1 MKKINSTYI
10 DNLVS
15 KIISETLEERADSL
29 VSKIKSNVNELGGM
43 DDGHPKFGNLNLS
56 KMSDKE
62 IEALLNKPVRGGD
75 DDLEHGTF
83 DDDEDDM
90 SDILDYEEH
99 VMNKSSEDDDYDEFD
114 DDYDE
119 FDDEE
124 KWNELDEESEV
135 CECGGGL
142 YEGECMECG
151 KSYMDEDINDVEDL
165 NLENDFDYVKEE
177 DDFDS
182 DDSETNDE
190 NKEFCKYQKQKIESG
205 DLTPE
210 EKEDFIIRFEEKC
223 SISENKRSMNERL
236 KGKQKRIDKNKNK
249 KIDAEDFRMLR
260 KGGETDEQWQA
271 LAADM
276 AVAAA
281 PSVATWAL
289 DKAFGESNESKKKFP
304 DLSGDG
310 KVTRKD
316 VLMGRGVKL
325 KKSLKLSES
334 EMIDLIE
341 KIVLEDKVKSN
352 IKNLTEPKG
361 LTTYKRAFKGSGKEN
376 DDYIKSV
383 AKKMK
388 EYLKDGSKG
397 DYETNPK
404 HFPKSNGGLAK
415 MKKMAYEVSKDGEE
429 FLDDY
434 MRPGMENL
442 DYDEIHPNEDWMK
455 DNIEGSSR
463 TGNNPEWINA
473 EKTELGAKLN
483 KKRKENKFAK
493 AKRMAANKSPQPV
506 VTDKPGQESGKGID
520 IKVESIESKTD
531 KKLNEEFEKMKSLI
545 SYDRKTQ

>member
-1 MKKINSTYI
+1 MKKINNTYI

-43 DDGHPKFGNLNLS
+43 DDGHPRFGSLNLS

-75 DDLEHGTF
+75 DD
-83 DDDEDDM
+83 DMDDEDDM
-90 SDILDYEEH
+90 SDILDYE
-99 VMNKSSEDDDYDEFD
+99 DDGYDEF
-114 DDYDE
+114 E
-119 FDDEE
+119 NE
-124 KWNELDEESEV
+124 ELDEKLYGNQSRIDKNKNRKIDGEDFKMLRKQQNEESEV
-135 CECGGGL
+135 CECGGGM

-151 KSYMDEDINDVEDL
+151 KSYMDEDIYDKEDL
-165 NLENDFDYVKEE
+165 NGKFDYVQEE
-177 DDFDS
+177 DDVD
-182 DDSETNDE
+182 
-190 NKEFCKYQKQKIESG
+190 
-205 DLTPE
+205 
-210 EKEDFIIRFEEKC
+210 FEEEEYMDDQKDNSDPLGKTKEAC
-223 SISENKRSMNERL
+223 NKNSENYSQETCNWFKQRFGSDKGGLDKFKFSMNEKL
-236 KGKQKRIDKNKNK
+236 VGNQKRIDKNKNN

-260 KGGETDEQWQA
+260 K
-271 LAADM
+271 
-276 AVAAA
+276 
-281 PSVATWAL
+281 
-289 DKAFGESNESKKKFP
+289 ESKK
-304 DLSGDG
+304 S
-310 KVTRKD
+310 
-316 VLMGRGVKL
+316 
-325 KKSLKLSES
+325 KSTLKLSES

-341 KIVLEDKVKSN
+341 KIVLEDKEKVKSN

-361 LTTYKRAFKGSGKEN
+361 LTTYRRAVKGSGKEN

-388 EYLKDGSKG
+388 DYLKDGSKG
-397 DYETNPK
+397 DYETTPK
-404 HFPKSNGGLAK
+404 HFPKNNGQLAK
-415 MKKMAYEVSKDGEE
+415 MDKMAYEVSKDGDE

-463 TGNNPEWINA
+463 TGNNPDWANA
-473 EKTELGAKLN
+473 EETELGAKLN

-506 VTDKPGQESGKGID
+506 VTDKPGQESGKGLD
-520 IKVESIESKTD
+520 IKVESTELKTD
-531 KKLNEEFEKMKSLI
+531 KKLNEEFEKMKLLI

>member
-15 KIISETLEERADSL
+15 KIINETLEGRANSL
-29 VSKIKSNVNELGGM
+29 VSKINELGGM
-43 DDGHPKFGNLNLS
+43 DDDHRKSDKPNLS
-56 KMSDKE
+56 KMTDKE
-62 IEALLNKPVRGGD
+62 IENLLKKPVRGG
-75 DDLEHGTF
+75 
-83 DDDEDDM
+83 M
-90 SDILDYEEH
+90 S
-99 VMNKSSEDDDYDEFD
+99 S
-114 DDYDE
+114 
-119 FDDEE
+119 DDEE

-135 CECGGGL
+135 CECGGGM

-151 KSYMDEDINDVEDL
+151 KSYMDEDIYDVSKKFPKKQS
-165 NLENDFDYVKEE
+165 FDYLQEE

-236 KGKQKRIDKNKNK
+236 RGNQKKIDKNKNN

-404 HFPKSNGGLAK
+404 HFPKGNGQLEK
-415 MKKMAYEVSKDGEE
+415 MKKTAYEVSKEGEE

-442 DYDEIHPNEDWMK
+442 DYDEMHPNEDWMK

-463 TGNNPEWINA
+463 TGNNPEWANA
-473 EKTELGAKLN
+473 EETELGAKLN
-483 KKRKENKFAK
+483 KKRKENKYAK
-493 AKRMAANKSPQPV
+493 AKRAAYNKSAQPV
-506 VTDKPGQESGKGID
+506 ISDKPGQESGKGLH
-520 IKVESIESKTD
+520 IKAESTEVKTD

>member
-15 KIISETLEERADSL
+15 KIINETLEGRANSL
-29 VSKIKSNVNELGGM
+29 VSKINELGGM
-43 DDGHPKFGNLNLS
+43 DDDQRKSDKPNLS
-56 KMSDKE
+56 KMTDKE
-62 IEALLNKPVRGGD
+62 IENLLKKPVRGG
-75 DDLEHGTF
+75 
-83 DDDEDDM
+83 M
-90 SDILDYEEH
+90 S
-99 VMNKSSEDDDYDEFD
+99 S
-114 DDYDE
+114 
-119 FDDEE
+119 DDEE

-135 CECGGGL
+135 CECGGGM

-151 KSYMDEDINDVEDL
+151 KSYMDEDIYDVDDL
-165 NLENDFDYVKEE
+165 DSKNEFDYVQEEESEKEE
-177 DDFDS
+177 
-182 DDSETNDE
+182 E
-190 NKEFCKYQKQKIESG
+190 NSEFCRYQKKMFG
-205 DLTPE
+205 PE
-210 EKEDFIIRFEEKC
+210 DERYQEKC
-223 SISENKRSMNERL
+223 LGMEMNMNERL
-236 KGKQKRIDKNKNK
+236 RGNQKKIDKNKNN

-404 HFPKSNGGLAK
+404 HFPKGNGQLEK
-415 MKKMAYEVSKDGEE
+415 MKKTAYEVSKEGEE
-429 FLDDY
+429 FLDGY

-442 DYDEIHPNEDWMK
+442 DYDEMHPNEDWMK

-463 TGNNPEWINA
+463 TGNNPEWANA
-473 EKTELGAKLN
+473 EETELGAKLN
-483 KKRKENKFAK
+483 KKRKENKYAK
-493 AKRMAANKSPQPV
+493 AKRAAYNKSPQPV
-506 VTDKPGQESGKGID
+506 ISDKPGQESGKGLH
-520 IKVESIESKTD
+520 IKAESTEVKTD

>member
-15 KIISETLEERADSL
+15 KIINETLEGRANSL
-29 VSKIKSNVNELGGM
+29 VSKINELGGM
-43 DDGHPKFGNLNLS
+43 DDDHRKSDKPNLS
-56 KMSDKE
+56 KMTDKE
-62 IEALLNKPVRGGD
+62 IENLLKKPVRGG
-75 DDLEHGTF
+75 
-83 DDDEDDM
+83 M
-90 SDILDYEEH
+90 S
-99 VMNKSSEDDDYDEFD
+99 S
-114 DDYDE
+114 
-119 FDDEE
+119 DDEE

-135 CECGGGL
+135 CECGGGM

-151 KSYMDEDINDVEDL
+151 KSYMDEDIYDVDDL
-165 NLENDFDYVKEE
+165 DSKNEFDYVQEEESEKEE
-177 DDFDS
+177 
-182 DDSETNDE
+182 E
-190 NKEFCKYQKQKIESG
+190 NSEFCRYQKKMFG
-205 DLTPE
+205 PE
-210 EKEDFIIRFEEKC
+210 DERYQEKC
-223 SISENKRSMNERL
+223 LGMEMNMNERL
-236 KGKQKRIDKNKNK
+236 RGNQKKIDKNKNN

-404 HFPKSNGGLAK
+404 HFPKGNGQLEK
-415 MKKMAYEVSKDGEE
+415 MKKTAYEVSKEGEE
-429 FLDDY
+429 FLDGY

-442 DYDEIHPNEDWMK
+442 DYDEMHPNEDCMK

-463 TGNNPEWINA
+463 TGNNPEWANA
-473 EKTELGAKLN
+473 EETELGAKLN
-483 KKRKENKFAK
+483 KKRKENKYAK
-493 AKRMAANKSPQPV
+493 AKRAAYNKSPQPV
-506 VTDKPGQESGKGID
+506 ISDKPGQESGKGLH
-520 IKVESIESKTD
+520 IKAESTEVKTD

>member
-15 KIISETLEERADSL
+15 KIINETLEERADSL

-43 DDGHPKFGNLNLS
+43 DDDHPTFGKLNLS
-56 KMSDKE
+56 KMSDEE
-62 IEALLNKPVRGGD
+62 IEDLLNKPVRGGD

-83 DDDEDDM
+83 DDDEDENP
-90 SDILDYEEH
+90 SFEEEQDFLQ
-99 VMNKSSEDDDYDEFD
+99 SWGDEMGMFD
-114 DDYDE
+114 DDEEMDE
-119 FDDEE
+119 LGEE
-124 KWNELDEESEV
+124 DEV

-151 KSYMDEDINDVEDL
+151 KSYMDEDIDDVNDL
-165 NLENDFDYVKEE
+165 NPENNFDFVQEEEDVDFEDDETEKEE
-177 DDFDS
+177 
-182 DDSETNDE
+182 E
-190 NKEFCKYQKQKIESG
+190 NKEFCKYQEKMFGPEDERYKDKCLGKSAIE
-205 DLTPE
+205 DLVGME
-210 EKEDFIIRFEEKC
+210 M
-223 SISENKRSMNERL
+223 NMNEKL
-236 KGKQKRIDKNKNK
+236 VGNQKRIDKNKNN

-260 KGGETDEQWQA
+260 K
-271 LAADM
+271 
-276 AVAAA
+276 
-281 PSVATWAL
+281 
-289 DKAFGESNESKKKFP
+289 ESKK
-304 DLSGDG
+304 S
-310 KVTRKD
+310 
-316 VLMGRGVKL
+316 
-325 KKSLKLSES
+325 KSTLKLSES

-341 KIVLEDKVKSN
+341 KIVLEDKEKVKSN

-361 LTTYKRAFKGSGKEN
+361 LTTYRRAVKGSGKEN

-388 EYLKDGSKG
+388 DYLKDGSKG

-404 HFPKSNGGLAK
+404 HFPKNNGGLAK

-506 VTDKPGQESGKGID
+506 VTDKPGQESGKGLD
-520 IKVESIESKTD
+520 IKVESTEPKTD
-531 KKLNEEFEKMKSLI
+531 KKLNEQFEKMKSLI

>member
-10 DNLVS
+10 NNLVS
-15 KIISETLEERADSL
+15 KIINETLEERADSL

-43 DDGHPKFGNLNLS
+43 DDDHPTFGKLNLS
-56 KMSDKE
+56 KMSDEE
-62 IEALLNKPVRGGD
+62 IEDLLNKPVRGRTTRHRFKFSG
-75 DDLEHGTF
+75 LG
-83 DDDEDDM
+83 
-90 SDILDYEEH
+90 
-99 VMNKSSEDDDYDEFD
+99 SEDKNKWDEI
-114 DDYDE
+114 
-119 FDDEE
+119 
-124 KWNELDEESEV
+124 DEESEV
-135 CECGGGL
+135 CECGGGM

-151 KSYMDEDINDVEDL
+151 KSYMGEDIDDVDDL
-165 NLENDFDYVKEE
+165 GNSNEYDYVQEE
-177 DDFDS
+177 DDVDFEEEEEEEDNS
-182 DDSETNDE
+182 DPLGKTKEACNKDSENYSQET
-190 NKEFCKYQKQKIESG
+190 CIWYKQNFGSDKG
-205 DLTPE
+205 GLD
-210 EKEDFIIRFEEKC
+210 KFKF
-223 SISENKRSMNERL
+223 SMNEKL
-236 KGKQKRIDKNKNK
+236 VGNQKRIDKNKNN

-260 KGGETDEQWQA
+260 KKSKSTETEMNMNEKLVGNQKRIDKNKNNKIDAEDFRMLRKSGETDEQWQG
-271 LAADM
+271 LVADM

-289 DKAFGESNESKKKFP
+289 DKAFGESNENKKK
-304 DLSGDG
+304 S
-310 KVTRKD
+310 
-316 VLMGRGVKL
+316 
-325 KKSLKLSES
+325 KSILKLSES

-341 KIVLEDKVKSN
+341 KIVLEDKEKVKSN

-361 LTTYKRAFKGSGKEN
+361 LSTYKRAVKTSGKEN

-388 EYLKDGSKG
+388 DYLKDGSKG

-404 HFPKSNGGLAK
+404 HFPKNNGGLAK

-493 AKRMAANKSPQPV
+493 AKRAAYNKSPQPIV
-506 VTDKPGQESGKGID
+506 SDKPGQESGKGLN
-520 IKVESIESKTD
+520 IKTESTEPKTD

>member
-1 MKKINSTYI
+1 MKKINNTYI

-43 DDGHPKFGNLNLS
+43 DDGHPKFGSLNLS

-62 IEALLNKPVRGGD
+62 IEDLLNKPVRGGD
-75 DDLEHGTF
+75 DD
-83 DDDEDDM
+83 DMDDEDDM
-90 SDILDYEEH
+90 SDILDYE
-99 VMNKSSEDDDYDEFD
+99 DDGYDEF
-114 DDYDE
+114 E
-119 FDDEE
+119 NE
-124 KWNELDEESEV
+124 ELDEKLYGNQSRIDKNKNGKIDGEDFKMLRKQQNEESEV
-135 CECGGGL
+135 CECGGGM

-151 KSYMDEDINDVEDL
+151 KSYMEEDIDDVNDLDS
-165 NLENDFDYVKEE
+165 ENGFDYVQEE
-177 DDFDS
+177 DDVDFEEEE
-182 DDSETNDE
+182 SEKEEE
-190 NKEFCKYQKQKIESG
+190 NNEFCRYQKKMFGPEDERYQDKCLGKSAIK
-205 DLTPE
+205 DLAGME
-210 EKEDFIIRFEEKC
+210 M
-223 SISENKRSMNERL
+223 NMNERL
-236 KGKQKRIDKNKNK
+236 RGNQKRIDKNKNN

-260 KGGETDEQWQA
+260 K
-271 LAADM
+271 
-276 AVAAA
+276 
-281 PSVATWAL
+281 
-289 DKAFGESNESKKKFP
+289 ESKK
-304 DLSGDG
+304 S
-310 KVTRKD
+310 
-316 VLMGRGVKL
+316 
-325 KKSLKLSES
+325 KSTLKLSES

-341 KIVLEDKVKSN
+341 KIVLEDKEKVKSN

-361 LTTYKRAFKGSGKEN
+361 LTTYRRAVKGSGKEN

-388 EYLKDGSKG
+388 DYLKDGSKG

-404 HFPKSNGGLAK
+404 HFPKNNGQLAK
-415 MKKMAYEVSKDGEE
+415 MDKIAYEVSKDGEE

-473 EKTELGAKLN
+473 EETELGAKLN
-483 KKRKENKFAK
+483 KKRKENKYAK

-531 KKLNEEFEKMKSLI
+531 KKLNEEFEKMKLLI

>member
-15 KIISETLEERADSL
+15 KIINETLEGRANSL
-29 VSKIKSNVNELGGM
+29 VSKINELGGM
-43 DDGHPKFGNLNLS
+43 DDDHRKSDKPNLS
-56 KMSDKE
+56 KMTDKE
-62 IEALLNKPVRGGD
+62 IENLLKKPVRGG
-75 DDLEHGTF
+75 
-83 DDDEDDM
+83 M
-90 SDILDYEEH
+90 S
-99 VMNKSSEDDDYDEFD
+99 S
-114 DDYDE
+114 
-119 FDDEE
+119 DDEE

-135 CECGGGL
+135 CECGGGM

-151 KSYMDEDINDVEDL
+151 KSYMDEDIYDVDDL
-165 NLENDFDYVKEE
+165 DSKNEFDYVQEEESEKEE
-177 DDFDS
+177 
-182 DDSETNDE
+182 E
-190 NKEFCKYQKQKIESG
+190 NSEFCRYQKKMFG
-205 DLTPE
+205 PE
-210 EKEDFIIRFEEKC
+210 DERYQEKC
-223 SISENKRSMNERL
+223 LGMEMNMNERL
-236 KGKQKRIDKNKNK
+236 RGNQKRIDKNKNN

-404 HFPKSNGGLAK
+404 HFPKGNGQLEK
-415 MKKMAYEVSKDGEE
+415 MKKTAYEVSKEGEE
-429 FLDDY
+429 FLDGY

-442 DYDEIHPNEDWMK
+442 DYDEMHPNEDWMK

-463 TGNNPEWINA
+463 TGNNPEWANA
-473 EKTELGAKLN
+473 EETELGAKLN
-483 KKRKENKFAK
+483 KKRKENKYAK
-493 AKRMAANKSPQPV
+493 AKRAAYNKSPQPV
-506 VTDKPGQESGKGID
+506 ISDKPGQESGKGLH
-520 IKVESIESKTD
+520 IKAESTEVKTD

>member
-1 MKKINSTYI
+1 MKKINNTYI

-15 KIISETLEERADSL
+15 KIINETLEERADSL

-43 DDGHPKFGNLNLS
+43 DDDHPTFGKLNLS

-75 DDLEHGTF
+75 DD
-83 DDDEDDM
+83 DMDDEDDM
-90 SDILDYEEH
+90 SDILDYE
-99 VMNKSSEDDDYDEFD
+99 DDGYDEF
-114 DDYDE
+114 E
-119 FDDEE
+119 NE
-124 KWNELDEESEV
+124 ELDEKLYGNQSRIDKNKNGKIDGEDFKMLRKQQNEESEV
-135 CECGGGL
+135 CECGGGMS
-142 YEGECMECG
+142 EGECMECG
-151 KSYMDEDINDVEDL
+151 KSYMDEDIYDKEDL
-165 NLENDFDYVKEE
+165 NGKFDYVQEE
-177 DDFDS
+177 DDVDFEEEEEYMDDQEDS
-182 DDSETNDE
+182 NDPLGKTEEACNKDSENYSQE
-190 NKEFCKYQKQKIESG
+190 SCNWFKQ
-205 DLTPE
+205 
-210 EKEDFIIRFEEKC
+210 RFGSDKGGLD
-223 SISENKRSMNERL
+223 KFKFSMNEKL
-236 KGKQKRIDKNKNK
+236 VGNQKRIDKNKNN

-260 KGGETDEQWQA
+260 K
-271 LAADM
+271 
-276 AVAAA
+276 
-281 PSVATWAL
+281 
-289 DKAFGESNESKKKFP
+289 ESKKSK
-304 DLSGDG
+304 
-310 KVTRKD
+310 T
-316 VLMGRGVKL
+316 
-325 KKSLKLSES
+325 SLKLSES

-341 KIVLEDKVKSN
+341 KIVLEDKEKVKSN

-361 LTTYKRAFKGSGKEN
+361 LTTYRRAVKGSGKEN

-388 EYLKDGSKG
+388 DYLKDGSKG

-506 VTDKPGQESGKGID
+506 VSDKPGQESGKGID

>member
-15 KIISETLEERADSL
+15 KIINETLEERADSL

-43 DDGHPKFGNLNLS
+43 DDDHPTFGKLNLS
-56 KMSDKE
+56 KMSDEE

-99 VMNKSSEDDDYDEFD
+99 VMNKSSEDDEFED
-114 DDYDE
+114 GE
-119 FDDEE
+119 L
-124 KWNELDEESEV
+124 WNELDEESEV
-135 CECGGGL
+135 CECGGGM

-151 KSYMDEDINDVEDL
+151 KSYMDEDINDVDDL
-165 NLENDFDYVKEE
+165 DSENGFDYVQEE
-177 DDFDS
+177 DDVDFEEEE
-182 DDSETNDE
+182 SEKEEE
-190 NKEFCKYQKQKIESG
+190 NSEFCRYQKKMFGPEDERYQDKCLGKSAIE
-205 DLTPE
+205 DLAGME
-210 EKEDFIIRFEEKC
+210 M
-223 SISENKRSMNERL
+223 NMNERL
-236 KGKQKRIDKNKNK
+236 RGNQKRIDKNKNN

-260 KGGETDEQWQA
+260 K
-271 LAADM
+271 
-276 AVAAA
+276 
-281 PSVATWAL
+281 
-289 DKAFGESNESKKKFP
+289 ESKK
-304 DLSGDG
+304 S
-310 KVTRKD
+310 
-316 VLMGRGVKL
+316 
-325 KKSLKLSES
+325 KSTLKLSES

-341 KIVLEDKVKSN
+341 KIVLEDKEKVKSN

-361 LTTYKRAFKGSGKEN
+361 LTTYRRAVKGSGKEN
-376 DDYIKSV
+376 DEYIKSV

-388 EYLKDGSKG
+388 DYLKDGSKG

>member
-1 MKKINSTYI
+1 MKKNNSTYI
-10 DNLVS
+10 DNLVN

-29 VSKIKSNVNELGGM
+29 VSRLNKSE
-43 DDGHPKFGNLNLS
+43 DRGHGKNDLS
-56 KMSDKE
+56 TMSDE
-62 IEALLNKPVRGGD
+62 ELEDLLNKPVRGGMGND
-75 DDLEHGTF
+75 EDEIDEGF
-83 DDDEDDM
+83 DDEGIKSHRKGRDFSTREFRPIPKNSKYNMDNLRDDSITPKKYLDNKLGDFKDMLSKFNDEDDDFED
-90 SDILDYEEH
+90 SDDDGSEL
-99 VMNKSSEDDDYDEFD
+99 VSED
-114 DDYDE
+114 
-119 FDDEE
+119 
-124 KWNELDEESEV
+124 SEV

-151 KSYMDEDINDVEDL
+151 KSYMDEDIYDVDDL
-165 NLENDFDYVKEE
+165 DSDNEFDYAQEE
-177 DDFDS
+177 EDFDS

-236 KGKQKRIDKNKNK
+236 KGNQKRIDKNKNN
-249 KIDAEDFRMLR
+249 KIDAEDFTMLR
-260 KGGETDEQWQA
+260 K
-271 LAADM
+271 
-276 AVAAA
+276 
-281 PSVATWAL
+281 
-289 DKAFGESNESKKKFP
+289 KSKKAK
-304 DLSGDG
+304 
-310 KVTRKD
+310 T
-316 VLMGRGVKL
+316 
-325 KKSLKLSES
+325 SLKLSES

-341 KIVLEDKVKSN
+341 KIVLEDKEKVKSN
-352 IKNLTEPKG
+352 IKNLSEPKG
-361 LTTYKRAFKGSGKEN
+361 LSTYRSAVKGSGKEN

-388 EYLKDGSKG
+388 DYLKDGSKG
-397 DYETNPK
+397 DYDPNPK
-404 HFPKSNGGLAK
+404 HFPKNNGQIDK

-442 DYDEIHPNEDWMK
+442 DYDEMHPNEDWMK

-463 TGNNPEWINA
+463 TGNNPEWANA
-473 EKTELGAKLN
+473 EETELGVKLN

-493 AKRMAANKSPQPV
+493 ARRMAANKSPQPV
-506 VTDKPGQESGKGID
+506 VSDKPGQESGKGLN
-520 IKVESIESKTD
+520 IKVESTEPKTN

>member
-10 DNLVS
+10 NNLVS
-15 KIISETLEERADSL
+15 KIINETLEERADSL

-43 DDGHPKFGNLNLS
+43 DDDHPTFGKLNLS
-56 KMSDKE
+56 KMSDEE
-62 IEALLNKPVRGGD
+62 IEDLLNKPVRGRTTRHRFKFSG
-75 DDLEHGTF
+75 LG
-83 DDDEDDM
+83 
-90 SDILDYEEH
+90 
-99 VMNKSSEDDDYDEFD
+99 SEDKKKWDEI
-114 DDYDE
+114 
-119 FDDEE
+119 
-124 KWNELDEESEV
+124 DEESEV
-135 CECGGGL
+135 CECGGGM

-151 KSYMDEDINDVEDL
+151 KSYMGEDIDDVDDL
-165 NLENDFDYVKEE
+165 GNSNEYDYVQEE
-177 DDFDS
+177 DDVDFEEEEEEEDNS
-182 DDSETNDE
+182 DPLGKTKEACNKDSENYSQET
-190 NKEFCKYQKQKIESG
+190 CIWYKQNFGSDKG
-205 DLTPE
+205 GLD
-210 EKEDFIIRFEEKC
+210 KFKF
-223 SISENKRSMNERL
+223 SMNEKL
-236 KGKQKRIDKNKNK
+236 VGNQKRIDKNKNN

-260 KGGETDEQWQA
+260 KKSKSTETEMNMNEKLVGNQKRIDKNKNNNIDAEDFRMLRKSGETDEQWQG
-271 LAADM
+271 LVADM

-289 DKAFGESNESKKKFP
+289 DKAFGESNENKKK
-304 DLSGDG
+304 S
-310 KVTRKD
+310 
-316 VLMGRGVKL
+316 
-325 KKSLKLSES
+325 KSILKLSES

-341 KIVLEDKVKSN
+341 KIVLEDKEKVKSN

-361 LTTYKRAFKGSGKEN
+361 LSTYKRAVKTSGKEN

-388 EYLKDGSKG
+388 DYLKDGSKG

-404 HFPKSNGGLAK
+404 HFPKNNGGLAK

-434 MRPGMENL
+434 MKPGMENL
-442 DYDEIHPNEDWMK
+442 DYDEIQPNEDWMK

-493 AKRMAANKSPQPV
+493 AKRAAYNKSPQPIV
-506 VTDKPGQESGKGID
+506 SDKPGQESGKGLN
-520 IKVESIESKTD
+520 IKTESTEPKTD

>member
-10 DNLVS
+10 NNLVS
-15 KIISETLEERADSL
+15 KIINETLEERADSL

-43 DDGHPKFGNLNLS
+43 DDDHPTFGKLNLS
-56 KMSDKE
+56 KMSDEE
-62 IEALLNKPVRGGD
+62 IEDLLNKPVRGRTTRHRFKFSG
-75 DDLEHGTF
+75 LG
-83 DDDEDDM
+83 
-90 SDILDYEEH
+90 
-99 VMNKSSEDDDYDEFD
+99 SEDKNKWDEI
-114 DDYDE
+114 
-119 FDDEE
+119 
-124 KWNELDEESEV
+124 DEESEV
-135 CECGGGL
+135 CECGGGM

-151 KSYMDEDINDVEDL
+151 KSYMGESINDVD
-165 NLENDFDYVKEE
+165 NLDNSNEYDYVQEE
-177 DDFDS
+177 DDVDFEGEEEEEEYMNDQEDNS
-182 DDSETNDE
+182 DPLGKTKEACNKDSENYSQET
-190 NKEFCKYQKQKIESG
+190 CIWYKQNFGSDKG
-205 DLTPE
+205 GLD
-210 EKEDFIIRFEEKC
+210 KFKF
-223 SISENKRSMNERL
+223 SMNEKL
-236 KGKQKRIDKNKNK
+236 VGNQKRIDKNKNN
-249 KIDAEDFRMLR
+249 KIDAEDFRMLRKKSKSTETEMNMNEKLVGNQKRIDKNKNNKIDAEDFKMLR
-260 KGGETDEQWQA
+260 KGGETDEQWQG
-271 LAADM
+271 LVADM

-289 DKAFGESNESKKKFP
+289 DKAFGESNESKKK
-304 DLSGDG
+304 S
-310 KVTRKD
+310 
-316 VLMGRGVKL
+316 
-325 KKSLKLSES
+325 KSILKLSES

-341 KIVLEDKVKSN
+341 KIVLEDKEKVKSN

-361 LTTYKRAFKGSGKEN
+361 LSTYKRAVKTSGKEN

-388 EYLKDGSKG
+388 DYLKDGSKG

-404 HFPKSNGGLAK
+404 HFPKNNGGLAK

-434 MRPGMENL
+434 MKPGMENL
-442 DYDEIHPNEDWMK
+442 DYDEIQPNEDWMK

-493 AKRMAANKSPQPV
+493 AKRAAYNKSPQPIV
-506 VTDKPGQESGKGID
+506 SDKPGQESGKGLN
-520 IKVESIESKTD
+520 IKTESTEPKTD

>member
-15 KIISETLEERADSL
+15 KIISETLEDRADSL

-43 DDGHPKFGNLNLS
+43 EDDHPTFGKLNLS

-75 DDLEHGTF
+75 DNDMDDEDENPSFEEEQDFLQSWGDEMGMF
-83 DDDEDDM
+83 DDDEEMDE
-90 SDILDYEEH
+90 LGEE
-99 VMNKSSEDDDYDEFD
+99 D
-114 DDYDE
+114 
-119 FDDEE
+119 
-124 KWNELDEESEV
+124 EV

-151 KSYMDEDINDVEDL
+151 KSYMDEDINDVDDL
-165 NLENDFDYVKEE
+165 DSENDFDYVQEE
-177 DDFDS
+177 DDVDFEEEEEFMDDQEDS
-182 DDSETNDE
+182 SDPLGKTKEACNKDSENYSQETCNW
-190 NKEFCKYQKQKIESG
+190 FKQKFGSDKG
-205 DLTPE
+205 GLD
-210 EKEDFIIRFEEKC
+210 KFKF
-223 SISENKRSMNERL
+223 SMNERL
-236 KGKQKRIDKNKNK
+236 RGNQKRIDKNKNN
-249 KIDAEDFRMLR
+249 KIDAEDFKMLR
-260 KGGETDEQWQA
+260 K
-271 LAADM
+271 
-276 AVAAA
+276 
-281 PSVATWAL
+281 
-289 DKAFGESNESKKKFP
+289 ESKKSK
-304 DLSGDG
+304 
-310 KVTRKD
+310 T
-316 VLMGRGVKL
+316 
-325 KKSLKLSES
+325 SLKLSES

-341 KIVLEDKVKSN
+341 KIVLEDKEKTKSN

-404 HFPKSNGGLAK
+404 HFPKGNGQLDK

-442 DYDEIHPNEDWMK
+442 DYDEMHPNEDWMK

-463 TGNNPEWINA
+463 TGNNSKWANA
-473 EKTELGAKLN
+473 EETELGAKLN

-493 AKRMAANKSPQPV
+493 AKRAAYNKSPQPV
-506 VTDKPGQESGKGID
+506 VSDKPGQESGKGLD

>member
-15 KIISETLEERADSL
+15 KIINETLEGRANSL
-29 VSKIKSNVNELGGM
+29 VSKINELGGM
-43 DDGHPKFGNLNLS
+43 DDDHRKSDKPNLS
-56 KMSDKE
+56 KMTDKE
-62 IEALLNKPVRGGD
+62 IENLLKKPVRGG
-75 DDLEHGTF
+75 
-83 DDDEDDM
+83 M
-90 SDILDYEEH
+90 S
-99 VMNKSSEDDDYDEFD
+99 S
-114 DDYDE
+114 
-119 FDDEE
+119 DDEE

-135 CECGGGL
+135 CECGGGM

-151 KSYMDEDINDVEDL
+151 KSYMDEDIYDVDDL
-165 NLENDFDYVKEE
+165 DSKNEFDYVQEEESEKEE
-177 DDFDS
+177 
-182 DDSETNDE
+182 E
-190 NKEFCKYQKQKIESG
+190 NSEFCRYQKKMFG
-205 DLTPE
+205 PE
-210 EKEDFIIRFEEKC
+210 DERYQEKC
-223 SISENKRSMNERL
+223 LGMEMNMNERL
-236 KGKQKRIDKNKNK
+236 RGNQKKIDKNKNN

-506 VTDKPGQESGKGID
+506 VTDKPGQESGKGLD
-520 IKVESIESKTD
+520 IKVESTESKTD

>member
-15 KIISETLEERADSL
+15 KIINETLEGRANSL
-29 VSKIKSNVNELGGM
+29 VSKINELGGM
-43 DDGHPKFGNLNLS
+43 DDDHRKSGKPNLS
-56 KMSDKE
+56 KMTDEE
-62 IEALLNKPVRGGD
+62 IEDLLKKPVRGG
-75 DDLEHGTF
+75 
-83 DDDEDDM
+83 M
-90 SDILDYEEH
+90 S
-99 VMNKSSEDDDYDEFD
+99 S
-114 DDYDE
+114 
-119 FDDEE
+119 DDEE

-135 CECGGGL
+135 CECGGGM

-151 KSYMDEDINDVEDL
+151 KSYMDEDIYDVDDL
-165 NLENDFDYVKEE
+165 DSKNEFDYVQEEESEKEE
-177 DDFDS
+177 
-182 DDSETNDE
+182 E
-190 NKEFCKYQKQKIESG
+190 NSEFCRYQKKMFG
-205 DLTPE
+205 PE
-210 EKEDFIIRFEEKC
+210 DERYQEKC
-223 SISENKRSMNERL
+223 LGMEMNMNERL
-236 KGKQKRIDKNKNK
+236 RGNQKKIDKNKNN

-404 HFPKSNGGLAK
+404 HFPKGNGGLAK

>member
-15 KIISETLEERADSL
+15 KIISETLEDRADSL

-75 DDLEHGTF
+75 DD
-83 DDDEDDM
+83 DMDDEDDM
-90 SDILDYEEH
+90 SDILDYE
-99 VMNKSSEDDDYDEFD
+99 DDGYDEF
-114 DDYDE
+114 E
-119 FDDEE
+119 NE
-124 KWNELDEESEV
+124 ELDEKLYGNQSRIDKNKNGKIDGEDFKMLRKQQNEESEV
-135 CECGGGL
+135 CECGGGM

-151 KSYMDEDINDVEDL
+151 KLYMDEDIYDKEDL
-165 NLENDFDYVKEE
+165 NGKFDYVQEE
-177 DDFDS
+177 DDVDFEEEK
-182 DDSETNDE
+182 SEKQEE
-190 NKEFCKYQKQKIESG
+190 NSEFCRYQKKMFGPEDERYQDKCLGKSAIKDLSG
-205 DLTPE
+205 ME
-210 EKEDFIIRFEEKC
+210 M
-223 SISENKRSMNERL
+223 NMNERL
-236 KGKQKRIDKNKNK
+236 RGNQKRIDKNKNN
-249 KIDAEDFRMLR
+249 KIDAEDFKMLR
-260 KGGETDEQWQA
+260 K
-271 LAADM
+271 
-276 AVAAA
+276 
-281 PSVATWAL
+281 
-289 DKAFGESNESKKKFP
+289 ESKKSK
-304 DLSGDG
+304 
-310 KVTRKD
+310 T
-316 VLMGRGVKL
+316 
-325 KKSLKLSES
+325 SLKLSES

-341 KIVLEDKVKSN
+341 KIVLEDKEKVKSN

-361 LTTYKRAFKGSGKEN
+361 LTTYRRAVKGSGKEN

-388 EYLKDGSKG
+388 DYLKDGSKG

-404 HFPKSNGGLAK
+404 HFPKNNGGLAK

-483 KKRKENKFAK
+483 KKRKENKLSK
-493 AKRMAANKSPQPV
+493 AKRAAYNKSPQPV
-506 VTDKPGQESGKGID
+506 VSDKPGQESGKGLD

>member
-15 KIISETLEERADSL
+15 KIINETLEERADSL

-43 DDGHPKFGNLNLS
+43 DDDHPTFGKLNLS

-75 DDLEHGTF
+75 DNDMDDEDENPSFEEEQDFLQSWGDEMGMF
-83 DDDEDDM
+83 DDDKEM
-90 SDILDYEEH
+90 
-99 VMNKSSEDDDYDEFD
+99 DE
-114 DDYDE
+114 
-119 FDDEE
+119 
-124 KWNELDEESEV
+124 LGEESEV
-135 CECGGGL
+135 CECGGGMS
-142 YEGECMECG
+142 EGECMECG
-151 KSYMDEDINDVEDL
+151 KSYMDEDIYDKEDL
-165 NLENDFDYVKEE
+165 NGKFDYVQEE
-177 DDFDS
+177 DDVDFEEEE
-182 DDSETNDE
+182 SEKEEE
-190 NKEFCKYQKQKIESG
+190 NSEFCRYQKKMFGPEDERYQDKCLGKSAIE
-205 DLTPE
+205 DLAGME
-210 EKEDFIIRFEEKC
+210 M
-223 SISENKRSMNERL
+223 NMNERL
-236 KGKQKRIDKNKNK
+236 RGNQKRIDKNKNN

-260 KGGETDEQWQA
+260 K
-271 LAADM
+271 
-276 AVAAA
+276 
-281 PSVATWAL
+281 
-289 DKAFGESNESKKKFP
+289 ESKK
-304 DLSGDG
+304 S
-310 KVTRKD
+310 
-316 VLMGRGVKL
+316 
-325 KKSLKLSES
+325 KSTLKLSES

-341 KIVLEDKVKSN
+341 KIVLEDKEKVKSN

-361 LTTYKRAFKGSGKEN
+361 LTTYRRAVKGSGKEN

-388 EYLKDGSKG
+388 DYLKDGSKG